1 MCLPVPILTVASFR
15 GALAGT
21 LPSHIQ
27 IIDSVG
33 SLHQQSWPVMSW
45 TNRDFLTKMFKI
57 TWLNIASCRR
67 GDLELF
73 PTSSRMSWTPSPFKL
88 LNGNPFEY
96 SDHTIPSISGT
107 EAFETGIKTRDAE
120 KCVVCGLQG
129 QRVLKFCHII
139 PKEEYDTVRYALLFF
154 TVSEIG
160 HGTVEDNEA
169 TWFCA

>member
-1 MCLPVPILTVASFR
+1 MLRAAKLIQNGTSSGMSVNLVIIYAYLSRKYINQYRRCCVEMCLPVPILTVASFR

-21 LPSHIQ
+21 LLSHIQ

-45 TNRDFLTKMFKI
+45 TNRDFLTNMFKI

-120 KCVVCGLQG
+120 KCVV
-129 QRVLKFCHII
+129 
-139 PKEEYDTVRYALLFF
+139 
-154 TVSEIG
+154 
-160 HGTVEDNEA
+160 
-169 TWFCA
+169 